1 MANDGADDPSV
12 VADGIASLAAK
23 SLVARDGNA
32 ASRWY
37 LLESIRAY
45 TLEKLAEHSER
56 DWAERRHAAYFR
68 DLFPRSLQAS
78 SVGNSGDDP
87 KARFREIENV
97 RAALY
102 WCSSADGD
110 KALGVDLAAG
120 YSVWFL
126 VDVGTSMLAPTRGVR
141 QPLDLLTKALDTA
154 EALDD
159 LDAYARILEALFLHR
174 SFSADKDKAVST
186 ATKLFQVTD
195 RLGDAARHRNAS
207 RLMGGALVMV
217 GKPREAQGFLERYLD
232 ADTST
237 PDQGRLSG
245 VSN

>member
-1 MANDGADDPSV
+1 
-12 VADGIASLAAK
+12 
-23 SLVARDGNA
+23 
-32 ASRWY
+32 
-37 LLESIRAY
+37 
-45 TLEKLAEHSER
+45 
-56 DWAERRHAAYFR
+56 
-68 DLFPRSLQAS
+68 
-78 SVGNSGDDP
+78 
-87 KARFREIENV
+87 
-97 RAALY
+97 
-102 WCSSADGD
+102 
-110 KALGVDLAAG
+110 
-120 YSVWFL
+120 
-126 VDVGTSMLAPTRGVR
+126 MLAPTRGVR

-245 VSN
+245 SPTEHRAVVRALLAWALWLPGFFDQSRREGQAALDELRSTDHPVLLCRVLFFGMCRMMPITIDFVDRAKHRLPD